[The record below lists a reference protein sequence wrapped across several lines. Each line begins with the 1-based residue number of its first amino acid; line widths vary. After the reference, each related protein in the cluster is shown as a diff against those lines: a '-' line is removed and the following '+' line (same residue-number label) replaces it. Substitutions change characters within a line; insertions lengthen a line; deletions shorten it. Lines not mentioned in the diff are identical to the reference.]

1 MHNLLKGT
9 TFRER
14 VVEYIRAN
22 LRSYLPGLDSAEAVQ
37 KIPIEREAA
46 CQGPPSP
53 DREHPEYDRLLK
65 EEELRL
71 ARTEQLHTC
80 KPRRCLILNCRGQ
93 VHCKRGALFP
103 CSEEDFA
110 DENGLWG
117 SKRMYGYMNTWI
129 PAILV
134 NARCNNDSKLLTNGR
149 DTKNIAYYVASYAAK
164 KQGPSYNTSAVFAE
178 GFNYYV
184 NHPQIS
190 ICWPAERKRVIRDC
204 HLAHRERHC
213 HRCRRRREIWF
224 VYLRFGPLNAEACVK
239 RIGDSVT
246 APYKPSIFQSV

>member
-53 DREHPEYDRLLK
+53 EHPEYDRLLK

-80 KPRRCLILNCRGQ
+80 KPQ
-93 VHCKRGALFP
+93 
-103 CSEEDFA
+103 
-110 DENGLWG
+110 
-117 SKRMYGYMNTWI
+117 
-129 PAILV
+129 
-134 NARCNNDSKLLTNGR
+134 
-149 DTKNIAYYVASYAAK
+149 
-164 KQGPSYNTSAVFAE
+164 
-178 GFNYYV
+178 
-184 NHPQIS
+184 
-190 ICWPAERKRVIRDC
+190 
-204 HLAHRERHC
+204 
-213 HRCRRRREIWF
+213 
-224 VYLRFGPLNAEACVK
+224 
-239 RIGDSVT
+239 
-246 APYKPSIFQSV
+246 